1 MGLKRQL
8 SLLELTLMGVGMI
21 LGAGIYA
28 LVGIAGV
35 HAGNSLWLAFAVA
48 GVIAALTGLSYAELA
63 SMVPEAGSSFN
74 YARHAFKNKDLAF
87 LAGWL
92 LAISS
97 VIAAATVSLGFAHY
111 VNALGI
117 NPVLLYSAIF
127 VLFLSVFF
135 NIKGLEIA
143 AKVNDVAAVLEIL
156 GLIGVI
162 IIGFALSPHINFGFD
177 MPEGISG
184 FFSAVA
190 LAFFAFLGFEVIAN
204 EAGEAKNP
212 SKNVP
217 LALILSVGIS
227 IVLYGL
233 VTIAFTSMA
242 SYSQIVSFAQG
253 SQGALASAV
262 GLVAGA
268 QALVV
273 LSIVALFST
282 GNTVLLSITNASRT
296 LYGMAVSKALPRLF
310 SQTRNSTPVNALL
323 FSGFVS
329 LLLLFFA
336 GIETVANAAVLGMLL
351 VFALDNFAVIKLRF
365 AEPHTKRPFK
375 LPLNIANIPLTSL
388 LGVLACLGLFA
399 YSALQMPV
407 ALGILAGLVVLGLIL
422 KKVVGGSSSSA
433 R

>member
-1 MGLKRQL
+1 
-8 SLLELTLMGVGMI
+8 MGVGMI

-35 HAGNSLWLAFAVA
+35 HAGNSLWLAFAAA

-63 SMVPEAGSSFN
+63 SMFPEAGSSFN
-74 YARHAFKNKDLAF
+74 YAVHAFKNKDLAF
-87 LAGWL
+87 LAGWI

-111 VNALGI
+111 INALGI

-143 AKVNDVAAVLEIL
+143 AKVNDIAAVLEIL
-156 GLIGVI
+156 GLIAVI
-162 IIGFALSPHINFGFD
+162 IIGFTLSPSINFGFD

-242 SYSQIVSFAQG
+242 SYDQIVSFTQG

-268 QALVV
+268 NFLVA
-273 LSIVALFST
+273 LSIIALFST

-296 LYGMAVSKALPRLF
+296 LYGMAVNKALPRLF
-310 SQTRNSTPVNALL
+310 SQTHNSTPVNALL

-329 LLLLFFA
+329 LILLFFA

-351 VFALDNFAVIKLRF
+351 VFALDNLAVVKLRF
-365 AEPHTKRPFK
+365 SDSRAKRPFQ
-375 LPLNIANIPLTSL
+375 LPLTIARAPLSAV

-399 YSALQMPV
+399 YSAWQMPT
-407 ALGILAGLVVLGLIL
+407 ALAILVGLVVLGLIL
-422 KKVVGGSSSSA
+422 RKVVSGFSSSA